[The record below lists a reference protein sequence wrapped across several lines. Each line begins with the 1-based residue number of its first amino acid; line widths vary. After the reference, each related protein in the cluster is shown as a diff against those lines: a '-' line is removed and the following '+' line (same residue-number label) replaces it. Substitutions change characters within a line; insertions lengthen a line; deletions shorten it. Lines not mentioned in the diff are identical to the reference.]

1 MPNHNTASQAP
12 GQPLRIV
19 HIVETLNVGG
29 LERLAVDLAV
39 TQRAQGHDVRIF
51 CVCSSGPLAADAEAG
66 GVPVVAFLKAP
77 GLSLGAV
84 FQIARQ
90 LRSARAQVVHTH
102 NAIIH
107 HYGAAAAR
115 LARVPV
121 VVNTQHG
128 IGGALHSLRQ
138 RRIFRSTLRFT
149 DAVVFVSEGARQ
161 AFHAQGITPARAPV
175 ILNGIRLDRLL
186 AVQAAPGSARPVVRF
201 GTVGRMAAVKDH
213 ATLLRAFRLLL
224 DRLPSAELR
233 ILGYGQLEQE
243 TRELAVSLG
252 IAGQVRF
259 AAGSSDVPS
268 FLSDLDVFVLSSLT
282 EGLPMCVLE
291 AMAAGLPVVSTR
303 VGGVPEA
310 APEGR
315 VAWYC
320 PPGDPAALAGI
331 LRQAALAS
339 NLAEMGLAGRA
350 LVQEQFG
357 TEIMTAHYQRLYRDL
372 LGGR

>member
-1 MPNHNTASQAP
+1 MTNQSNAF
-12 GQPLRIV
+12 QPLRIV
-19 HIVETLNVGG
+19 HVVETLNVGG
-29 LERLAVDLAV
+29 LERLAVDLAL
-39 TQRAQGHDVRIF
+39 TQKAQGHDVRIY
-51 CVCSSGPLAADAEAG
+51 CVCSSGALAADAEAG
-66 GVPVVAFLKAP
+66 GVPVTAFLKAP

-84 FQIARQ
+84 FQLASA
-90 LRSARAQVVHTH
+90 LRRHRPHVVHTH

-115 LARVPV
+115 LVRVPV

-138 RRIFRSTLRFT
+138 RRIFSSTLRFT

-161 AFHAQGITPARAPV
+161 AFQNQGITPARSPV

-186 AVQAAPGSARPVVRF
+186 ALHAAPGSARPVIRF
-201 GTVGRMAAVKDH
+201 GTVGRMVPVKDH

-224 DRLPSAELR
+224 DRLPEAELS
-233 ILGYGQLEQE
+233 ILGYGPLEQE
-243 TRELAVSLG
+243 TRELAASLG
-252 IAGQVRF
+252 IAAHVRF
-259 AAGSSDVPS
+259 AGGSSDVPA
-268 FLSDLDVFVLSSLT
+268 FLAALDVFVLSALT

-291 AMAAGLPVVSTR
+291 AMAVGLPVVATR

-320 PPGDPAALAGI
+320 PPGDPPALAAI
-331 LRQAALAS
+331 LHQAALEPR
-339 NLAEMGLAGRA
+339 LAQMGQDARA

-357 TEIMTAHYQRLYRDL
+357 TEIMTGH
-372 LGGR
+372 